1 MIADLKRWI
10 NWLIAWMCSVIYSD
24 LGNDQWAYN
33 GEQSSWQR
41 KTIDNWITVLDFFW
55 LLLLHSNICSLLTL
69 TNWHPVTPCV
79 PGECDACFL
88 IHLMMRTRSQ
98 AAKKPP
104 LPPSPSVVHWPWQTL
119 GRERGE
125 RGERG
130 APHIQPIYL
139 IALPGALLTLGWQ
152 LDWVSGSHVNVSRP
166 L

>member
-1 MIADLKRWI
+1 
-10 NWLIAWMCSVIYSD
+10 MCSVIYSD

-119 GRERGE
+119 GERERRE
-125 RGERG
+125 RRERSATHPTHLSDSLTRRIIDSG
-130 APHIQPIYL
+130 LTTGLSIWLTCEYQSPSLTFPKTYFI
-139 IALPGALLTLGWQ
+139 LL
-152 LDWVSGSHVNVSRP
+152 
-166 L
+166 